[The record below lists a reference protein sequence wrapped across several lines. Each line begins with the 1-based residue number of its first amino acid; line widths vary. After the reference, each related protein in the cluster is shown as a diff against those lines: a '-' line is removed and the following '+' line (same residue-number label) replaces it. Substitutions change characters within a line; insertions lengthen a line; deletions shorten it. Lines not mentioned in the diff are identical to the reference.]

1 MQSTINQRRSD
12 LGAAVD
18 RIIHTRVNLLLAL
31 IVATVAITLAIV
43 VPSSG
48 GGAVTLDA
56 PGVSAADRAAQAEF
70 ESWLAR
76 EVEVERITTS
86 ANRAAEVNATGRE
99 RQFLATF
106 EAIVHSDEAWIPSSD
121 ASFQEWLSYLVHTS

>member
-1 MQSTINQRRSD
+1 MQNTVQRRSD

-18 RIIHTRVNLLLAL
+18 RIIHMRVNLLLAL

-48 GGAVTLDA
+48 GAVTLDA
-56 PGVSAADRAAQAEF
+56 PSVSAADRAAQAEF

-99 RQFLATF
+99 RQFLASF
-106 EAIVHSDEAWIPSSD
+106 AEIVHFDTAWTPSSD
-121 ASFQEWLSYLVHTS
+121 VSFQEWLSYLVHTS

>member
-31 IVATVAITLAIV
+31 IVATVALTLAIV

-48 GGAVTLDA
+48 GEAVTLDA

-76 EVEVERITTS
+76 EVEVERVTTS

-99 RQFLATF
+99 QQFLASF
-106 EAIVHSDEAWIPSSD
+106 AEIVYFDTRGTAKPHAAHRYS
-121 ASFQEWLSYLVHTS
+121 